1 MKGTTMKLAFVLLI
15 ALGAAAEA
23 ADFSAKILDF
33 NNKPVIDDAV
43 CPADT
48 SGKRPC
54 ATEVTLGDVSVRAL
68 MAVAPDEQNLAGEE
82 KFKRFVLAMKIKDG
96 GEVALSAEDIA
107 LLKKLIGKIY
117 APLVVGRAFPLLD
130 PGEKKP

>member
-1 MKGTTMKLAFVLLI
+1 MRTLVALFLLATS
-15 ALGAAAEA
+15 AQA
-23 ADFSAKILDF
+23 ADFSAKILDL
-33 NNKPVIDDAV
+33 NNKPVIDDTV
-43 CPADT
+43 CPADS

-54 ATEVTLGDVSVRAL
+54 TTEVTLGDISVRSL
-68 MAVAPDEQNLAGEE
+68 MAIVQDEQNLAGEE

-96 GEVALSAEDIA
+96 GEIAVSAEDVA

-117 APLVVGRAFPLLD
+117 SPLVVGRAFPLLD